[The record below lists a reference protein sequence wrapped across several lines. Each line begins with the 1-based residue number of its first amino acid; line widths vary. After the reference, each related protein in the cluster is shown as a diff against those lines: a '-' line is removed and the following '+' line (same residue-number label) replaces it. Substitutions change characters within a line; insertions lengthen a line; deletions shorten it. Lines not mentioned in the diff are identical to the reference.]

1 MAVLAPA
8 AGLTFALP
16 VVAGQ
21 WGEGRLFE
29 LAVFAAPAVEP
40 DVGRTAITH
49 RLTRDAGPDPW
60 QRSAARFRDF
70 LTAFDA
76 VGLAFAGRHAGA
88 RPFHLV
94 GDRVVDLVLHRP
106 VWSPPVCHCWC
117 PVCLSSEG
125 VQMVIG
131 AWVSNAVRAGREVQT
146 FSSVGLRQ
154 IETEVANF
162 AERSEAVNNATDAS
176 CSRWCSAITPLA
188 ED

>member
-40 DVGRTAITH
+40 DVGRTAITR

-60 QRSAARFRDF
+60 QRAAARFRDF
-70 LTAFDA
+70 LAAFDA
-76 VGLAFAGRHAGA
+76 VGFAFTCRHAGA
-88 RPFHLV
+88 RAFHLV
-94 GDRVVDLVLHRP
+94 GDGVVDLVLHRP

-117 PVCLSSEG
+117 PVSLSSEV

-131 AWVSNAVRAGREVQT
+131 ACVSKRVHE
-146 FSSVGLRQ
+146 
-154 IETEVANF
+154 
-162 AERSEAVNNATDAS
+162 ERGKVFDGHH
-176 CSRWCSAITPLA
+176 
-188 ED
+188 